1 MFFAKLTKFFQIW
14 SHCPQRLLFVN
25 VDKLTDAKLAT
36 IDGRGET
43 KNILDKDEKWKWSCD
58 FALRFA
64 FRRPMRF
71 EFFKCDLLRH
81 MYNSNYESPVA
92 NLIKALQY

>member
-43 KNILDKDEKWKWSCD
+43 KNILDKDEK
-58 FALRFA
+58 
-64 FRRPMRF
+64 
-71 EFFKCDLLRH
+71 
-81 MYNSNYESPVA
+81 
-92 NLIKALQY
+92 